1 MSEFLDILTHGRRLK
16 AATKNLTVS
25 QLHDVAEKLAKVIT
39 DREHEKAA
47 ELQAQV
53 AKLAKIEELRRA
65 MAAADITEADLL
77 GGSVTAPA
85 KVKAKRA
92 PKPARYAIV
101 DSAGQRITWTGQGRM
116 PKVLAQAIA
125 KGKSIDDF
133 KI

>member
-16 AATKNLTVS
+16 AATKDLTVS

-39 DREHEKAA
+39 DREHEEAA
-47 ELQAQV
+47 ELQAQA

-77 GGSVTAPA
+77 GGSATAPV